1 MPPAGKASRR
11 SVINVGL
18 RFLQRLRDGLGVL
31 VTMLG
36 ALSGGLFLLLSFY
49 ITADA
54 SSRYF
59 FGVSTRVSDELSGYA
74 LAVGGTWALAYALR
88 MGGHVTLAIL
98 FDYYPR
104 WLQRALEYLALV
116 LLALA
121 AAGVAV
127 LTWQLALQS
136 KEMGA
141 THMGILSTPLAIP
154 QSMLAFGFT
163 LLAVEAIVLL
173 LGRIAD
179 AMLGENGETGE
190 SGAAG
195 MQL

>member
-1 MPPAGKASRR
+1 MSAEKKAARR
-11 SVINVGL
+11 SAPAVFL
-18 RFLQRLRDGLGVL
+18 RGLQRLRDGLGML

-36 ALSGGLFLLLSFY
+36 ILSGALFLVLSFY

-59 FGVSTRVSDELSGYA
+59 VGVSTRVSDELSGYA

-88 MGGHVTLAIL
+88 KGGHVTLAIL
-98 FDYYPR
+98 YDYYPR
-104 WLQRALEYLALV
+104 WLQRALDFLGLV

-121 AAGVAV
+121 ASAVAV

-163 LLAVEAIVLL
+163 LLAVEAVVLL

-179 AMLGENGETGE
+179 AVLGENGETGE
-190 SGAAG
+190 PGATG
-195 MQL
+195 IQL